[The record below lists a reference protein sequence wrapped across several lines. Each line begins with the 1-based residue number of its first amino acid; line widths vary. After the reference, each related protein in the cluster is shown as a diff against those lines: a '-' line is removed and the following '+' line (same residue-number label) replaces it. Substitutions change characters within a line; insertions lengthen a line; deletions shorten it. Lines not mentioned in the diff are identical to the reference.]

1 MFLAWNEIKRNKLK
15 FSLIVGVLIMVS
27 YLLFLLSG
35 LANGLMN
42 MNREGIDKWHADA
55 IIMNDNA
62 NQTIQQSKFKIS
74 DVPND
79 FKEKATLKQTTIIAS
94 NGRTEE
100 NALLFGVGQQS
111 FLIPRIIDG
120 KPFQKENE
128 VVIDASLKEKG
139 FKVGDKVDLAQ
150 SDETLKVV
158 GISESAKFNASPVL
172 FANDAT
178 IAKINPML
186 TKAVTNA
193 IVVKDPN
200 WQDVKLDSKLE
211 AIKISSFIENLPGYQ
226 AQNMTLNFMIVF
238 LFAISAT
245 VVGIF
250 LYVMTLQKTHLF
262 GVLKAQ
268 GFTNGYLAKMV
279 IAQTFI
285 LASIGALIGLG
296 LTMLTGVFLPTA
308 VPVKFDAITLA
319 VFAIVLIGV
328 SLLGSIFSVLSIRK
342 IDPLKAI
349 A

>member
-62 NQTIQQSKFKIS
+62 NQTIQQSKFKTS

-79 FKEKATLKQTTIIAS
+79 FKEKATLKQTAIIAS

-100 NALLFGVGQQS
+100 NALLFGVAPQS

-120 KPFQKENE
+120 KSFQKENE
-128 VVIDASLKEKG
+128 VVIDASLKEKR
-139 FKVGDKVDLAQ
+139 FKVGDTIDLAQ

-186 TKAVTNA
+186 TKEVTNA

-200 WQDVKLDSKLE
+200 WQQVKLDSKLE
-211 AIKISSFIENLPGYQ
+211 VIKINSFIENLPGYQ

-268 GFTNGYLAKMV
+268 GFTNSYLAKMV

-319 VFAIVLIGV
+319 IFAIVLIVV
-328 SLLGSIFSVLSIRK
+328 SLLGSVFSVLSIRK

>member
-62 NQTIQQSKFKIS
+62 NQTIQQSKFKTS

-79 FKEKATLKQTTIIAS
+79 FKEKATLKQTAVIAS

-100 NALLFGVGQQS
+100 NALLFGVAPQS

-120 KPFQKENE
+120 KSFQKENE

-139 FKVGDKVDLAQ
+139 FKVGDTIDLAQ

-186 TKAVTNA
+186 TKEVTNA

-200 WQDVKLDSKLE
+200 WQQVKLDSKLE
-211 AIKISSFIENLPGYQ
+211 VIKINSFIENLPGYQ

-268 GFTNGYLAKMV
+268 GFTNSYLAKMV

-319 VFAIVLIGV
+319 IFAIVLIGV
-328 SLLGSIFSVLSIRK
+328 SLLGSVFSVLSIRK

>member
-62 NQTIQQSKFKIS
+62 NQTIQQSKFKTS

-79 FKEKATLKQTTIIAS
+79 FKEKATLKQTAIIAS

-100 NALLFGVGQQS
+100 NALLFGVAPQS

-120 KPFQKENE
+120 KSFQKENE

-139 FKVGDKVDLAQ
+139 FKVGDTIDLAQ

-186 TKAVTNA
+186 TKEVTNA

-200 WQDVKLDSKLE
+200 WQQVKLDSKLE
-211 AIKISSFIENLPGYQ
+211 VIKINSFIENLPGYQ

-268 GFTNGYLAKMV
+268 GFTNSYLAKMV

-319 VFAIVLIGV
+319 IFAIVLIGV
-328 SLLGSIFSVLSIRK
+328 SLLGSVFSVLSIRK